1 MMRTLTLAL
10 AACACAACLQPS
22 DPIDYVDPFI
32 GTGFHGH
39 TYPGAT
45 TPFGMVQ
52 LSPDTRSGDWD
63 ACAGYHYDDTTIDG
77 FSHTHLSGTG
87 CADLGDILFYPTLRD
102 DVVRDGEFHP
112 VPYTFSHGRERAA
125 CGYYAVELPD
135 DGLEV
140 ELTAD
145 TAELTFYVAYPIPA
159 FADQGADGTIKDVV
173 FTVDGTEYTAESD
186 ITTKPEKEFDTD
198 AALFGISAGDSLP
211 TQVLTVEL
219 PRDVLDDL
227 EAGTVSASAYVNV
240 FMNMTQNFFVSV
252 TDLQAEGG
260 TQEPGEDAQNT
271 QDMQITANVEETVS
285 QPEYTVTVPSSVEM
299 QTLSAETDN
308 TLGYEVG
315 VKAENLNGTLTISA
329 PDKGSLTSGENALAF
344 TNSFGSQEVTEDTA
358 DGKLSG
364 QLGFDKHPH
373 RPAPVRLS
381 ASVLHAISHLATMS
395 TIKP

>member
-1 MMRTLTLAL
+1 MRFRKFLSGAAAAAMMTTMLCGTAF
-10 AACACAACLQPS
+10 AAEQADGSYTGEIHFLNANGSGNNSMC
-22 DPIDYVDPFI
+22 DPIFV
-32 GTGFHGH
+32 HK
-39 TYPGAT
+39 
-45 TPFGMVQ
+45 
-52 LSPDTRSGDWD
+52 
-63 ACAGYHYDDTTIDG
+63 
-77 FSHTHLSGTG
+77 
-87 CADLGDILFYPTLRD
+87 ADI
-102 DVVRDGEFHP
+102 
-112 VPYTFSHGRERAA
+112 
-125 CGYYAVELPD
+125 
-135 DGLEV
+135 

-145 TAELTFYVAYPIPA
+145 AAELTFYVAYPIPA
-159 FADQGADGTIKDVV
+159 FSDQGTDGTIKDVV
-173 FTVDGTEYTAESD
+173 FTVDGTEYAAESD

-198 AALFGISAGDSLP
+198 ASLFGINAGDSLP

-240 FMNMTQNFFVSV
+240 FMNTTQNFFVKV
-252 TDLQAEGG
+252 TDLQAAGGVQTPEG
-260 TQEPGEDAQNT
+260 DT

-364 QLGFDKHPH
+364 QLTVTAEDVAGAAAGNYTGTTTF
-373 RPAPVRLS
+373 
-381 ASVLHAISHLATMS
+381 
-395 TIKP
+395 TIAYAAD